1 MSTPNLR
8 FFSFSLFFLAD
19 MNDHHLTFELAD
31 LQFDTIVIPFYARS
45 ITLAT
50 ATGLRSY
57 IRARA
62 RAGSKRMKPNF
73 SLLIPVHAPFTQMC
87 PQNDENDAH

>member
-62 RAGSKRMKPNF
+62 RA
-73 SLLIPVHAPFTQMC
+73 I
-87 PQNDENDAH
+87 

>member
-31 LQFDTIVIPFYARS
+31 LQFDTIV
-45 ITLAT
+45 T
-50 ATGLRSY
+50 
-57 IRARA
+57 RARA
-62 RAGSKRMKPNF
+62 LSKRAAAQLPSMRYSVRIKTNEAQFLAIDTRARP
-73 SLLIPVHAPFTQMC
+73 IHANVPTK
-87 PQNDENDAH
+87 